1 MDKQLSHFSHAL
13 RRMGM
18 MMVMMLFAVMVY
30 AQNIKVTGTV
40 TDSSGEPIVGA
51 SVVVVAPR
59 VAPLPTW
66 TVNTHCWYRHRLRF
80 ASHISDSRTRK

>member
-51 SVVVVAPR
+51 VTSKAQMETLQKLIDQTL
-59 VAPLPTW
+59 A
-66 TVNTHCWYRHRLRF
+66 
-80 ASHISDSRTRK
+80 ADMG

>member
-1 MDKQLSHFSHAL
+1 
-13 RRMGM
+13 MGM

-30 AQNIKVTGTV
+30 AQNVKVTGTV

-51 SVVVVAPR
+51 SVVVVGAKGGT
-59 VAPLPTW
+59 VLPTW